1 MSFKPSNVSSSTS
14 TFLLSKGI
22 SCTSATMRRADA
34 TVSFTCGNESLGWMM
49 STSSMLKSNG
59 KARRTRPME
68 ISMPVFCEA

>member
-1 MSFKPSNVSSSTS
+1 
-14 TFLLSKGI
+14 
-22 SCTSATMRRADA
+22 MRRADA